1 MELITRFFREPEQSY
16 FLFGP
21 RGTGKSTWLKMRHD
35 DALFIDLLAPE
46 VFREYAARPER
57 LRDVVYAAG
66 SERTIVI
73 DEIQK
78 LPVLLDVVHQ
88 LMEEH
93 KGRRFIMTGSSA
105 RKLKRSGVDLL
116 AGRAAI
122 KTMHPFMAG
131 ELGEGFNLKDA
142 LRNGMVPLILNAPEP
157 KEALMAYISLLYL
170 REEVQLEGLI
180 RNIGAFSRFLE
191 AVSFSHGSI
200 LTVANV
206 SRECQVERKT
216 VEGYLSILDDLL
228 LSFRVPVFTRKAKRR
243 LSVHPK
249 FYLFDTGV
257 FTALRPKGPLDN
269 ASQIH
274 GPALEGLVAQHL
286 RAWCSHRANGC
297 RLFFWRTRSGLEV
310 DFVLYGEDTFWAIE
324 VKNSETI
331 HPKML
336 NSLLAFKKDYPQAG
350 CLLLYMGKERL
361 MQKGILCMP
370 CNTFLMA
377 LMPDISIQEAAGA

>member
-1 MELITRFFREPEQSY
+1 MELVPRFFKEPGQSY

-35 DALFIDLLAPE
+35 NALFIDLLAPE

-57 LRDVVYAAG
+57 LRDVAYASG
-66 SERTIVI
+66 PGKTIVI

-93 KGRRFIMTGSSA
+93 RGWRFIMTGSSA

-122 KTMHPFMAG
+122 KRMYPFMAG
-131 ELGEGFNLKDA
+131 ELGAGFALERA
-142 LRNGMVPLILNAPEP
+142 LRNGMVPLVLNAPDP
-157 KEALMAYISLLYL
+157 REALRAYIALYL
-170 REEVQLEGLI
+170 REEVQLEGII

-191 AVSFSHGSI
+191 TVSFSHGSI
-200 LTVANV
+200 LNV
-206 SRECQVERKT
+206 SNVARECQVERKT
-216 VEGYLSILDDLL
+216 VEGYLSILEDLL
-228 LSFRVPVFTRKAKRR
+228 LSFKVPVFTRKAKRR
-243 LSVHPK
+243 LSAHPK

-257 FTALRPKGPLDN
+257 FTALRPRGPLDDV
-269 ASQIH
+269 SEIH
-274 GPALEGLVAQHL
+274 GPALEGLIAQHL
-286 RAWCSHRANGC
+286 RAWCGYREEMC
-297 RLFFWRTRSGLEV
+297 ELYFWRTRSGLEV
-310 DFVLYGEDTFWAIE
+310 DFVLYGESTFWAIE

-336 NSLLAFKKDYPQAG
+336 NGLLAFKKDYPQAG
-350 CLLLYMGKERL
+350 ALLLYRGRERL
-361 MQKGILCMP
+361 VQKGVLCIS
-370 CNTFLMA
+370 CDAFLRA
-377 LMPDISIQEAAGA
+377 LTPGRSIKEAAGA